1 MIGFRAYQSTP
12 TTLDL
17 NGPILSYTTQP
28 VGLTTESSSI
38 NLVGIATALPEGGT
52 GEVSYQWY
60 EVGYG
65 PIASGSTITGTAT
78 TTLTLNELNYN
89 DSGRKFYLEASY
101 TASAYQSSSPVTI
114 SGRLLDTDLRTA
126 AGIGTT
132 VFNLSSLV
140 GIVTVGDQLTIDTNS
155 GVAVTSAPI
164 VSVSL
169 GSTSVEVGSGYTS
182 SSAIGIG
189 STATIIR
196 VGTAR
201 STGNAINAPL
211 NSDTVEITVGPTI
224 VILQQPVSATIAL
237 NNNQNFSVLASIG
250 SSTGAGVPSP
260 CIAVYN
266 ENPGATQT
274 QMNEDWAAFRNRW
287 PSRPF
292 NIFRVYNSDPSG
304 SPVAGGLG
312 AVILPSIPPTD
323 YNVSDVLRDQG
334 IFSPSDWFTL
344 ANLGGYA
351 AGTTVTLLI
360 DNSTPS
366 SLQLTDVQNSYDKFV
381 EDCTAA
387 GLLIEFSES
396 IQATA
401 SDGTAADGT
410 PYVAVTP
417 GRYIYPFI
425 YKMVGTAGLGGDP
438 NLVYQWKVN
447 GENPVDS
454 TTRTVTGGDT
464 RIMTINDTVAGI
476 HTVAC
481 SISYPGA
488 VNSPLLSDVVT
499 YDVAGADVD
508 RSILNIEEYDVNAT
522 LYNTTV
528 VNLEEE
534 DLEINPSEVLEPT
547 GDWNRIYSIHAPEE
561 DVAVKVTLAAAAGQT
576 VIDAVNP
583 DGTNVQTIVGG
594 FGGLSSFEL
603 TLTQGQEYVVN
614 IGAAIWPSGGN
625 AVNSGGFGGG
635 GSFFYQGGEL
645 LVACGGGGGGSN
657 GPLNAGGLDGMG
669 AGVGEEPVL
678 GPIGSF
684 PGDQATANTS
694 ERDPGQVSRCTI
706 GDFWA
711 TQGIAPCASIGS
723 TTFFT
728 GKDGQKSASTFT
740 TPVVRGYKAGLNYQ
754 YNGGNGTGGGAG
766 GGGGSRGGAGGQN
779 LTNQGQGSGGLG
791 YDGIGNAVAQIPG
804 NLKNVGYI
812 KIEKV

>member
-1 MIGFRAYQSTP
+1 MIGFNAYQSTP

-17 NGPILSYTTQP
+17 NGPILSYSGAGTTQP
-28 VGLTTESSSI
+28 VGLTTASSTI
-38 NLVGIATALPEGGT
+38 NLVGIATALPAGT
-52 GEVSYQWY
+52 GDIAYQWY

-65 PIASGSTITGTAT
+65 PISSGSSITGTAT

-89 DSGRKFYLEASY
+89 DSGREFYLEASY
-101 TASAYQSSSPVTI
+101 TPSAYQSSSPVTI

-132 VFNLSSLV
+132 VFYLSSLV

-164 VSVSL
+164 VSISL

-211 NSDTVEITVGPTI
+211 VSDTVEIQVGPTI
-224 VILQQPVSATIAL
+224 TILQQPSNITIATG
-237 NNNQNFSVLASIG
+237 NNAQFSVLASIG
-250 SSTGAGVPSP
+250 SSTGAGTPAP
-260 CIAVYN
+260 CIAVID
-266 ENPGATQT
+266 ESDGVDQT
-274 QMNEDWAAFRNRW
+274 
-287 PSRPF
+287 
-292 NIFRVYNSDPSG
+292 IINSDWDSFRSTWPNRTFRIFQVRRQDGGFSG
-304 SPVAGGLG
+304 LKLPTSTNYPVN
-312 AVILPSIPPTD
+312 
-323 YNVSDVLRDQG
+323 YNINQIDRDARSVSN
-334 IFSPSDWFTL
+334 WFNA
-344 ANLGGYA
+344 ANLGDYV
-351 AGTTVTLLI
+351 AGTTVTIWI
-360 DNSTPS
+360 DSTGSMTVADVQQQYDLFLADCAAAGINVEFADS
-366 SLQLTDVQNSYDKFV
+366 SLNSDN
-381 EDCTAA
+381 
-387 GLLIEFSES
+387 GI
-396 IQATA
+396 
-401 SDGTAADGT
+401 DGE
-410 PYVAVTP
+410 
-417 GRYIYPFI
+417 RYIWPFI
-425 YKMVGTAGLGGDP
+425 TNLIGGSLSQDP
-438 NLVYQWKVN
+438 NLVYQWKVD

-464 RIMTINDTVAGI
+464 RILNINERTAGI

-488 VNSPLLSDVVT
+488 VNSPLLSNVVNYDVV
-499 YDVAGADVD
+499 GADVG
-508 RSILNIEEYDVNAT
+508 RRILHVEEYDVNAA
-522 LYNTTV
+522 LYSTQI
-528 VNLEEE
+528 VNLEDE

-547 GDWNRIYSIHAPEE
+547 GDWNRIYSIYAPEE

-576 VIDAVNP
+576 VTGDANP
-583 DGTNVQTIVGG
+583 GGQPNIQTIGGG

-625 AVNSGGFGGG
+625 AVNNGGYGGG

-645 LVACGGGGGGSN
+645 LVACGGGGGASS
-657 GPLNAGGLDGMG
+657 PIFHAGALDGMG
-669 AGVGEEPVL
+669 AGVGDEPVL

-684 PGDQATANTS
+684 PGDQSTANTS
-694 ERDPGQVSRCTI
+694 EREPGQVASCTI

-754 YNGGNGTGGGAG
+754 FNGGNGIG
-766 GGGGSRGGAGGQN
+766 GGGGGGGGARGGRGGNNTQPY
-779 LTNQGQGSGGLG
+779 QASGGLG

-804 NLKNVGYI
+804 NLKTVGYI

>member
-1 MIGFRAYQSTP
+1 MIGFNAYQSTP

-28 VGLTTESSSI
+28 VGLTTESSTI
-38 NLVGIATALPEGGT
+38 NLVGIATALPAGGT

-60 EVGYG
+60 EVGHG

-89 DSGRKFYLEASY
+89 DSGREFYLEASY
-101 TASAYQSSSPVTI
+101 AASAYQTTSPVLNA
-114 SGRLLDTDLRTA
+114 GRLLDTQVRTA

-155 GVAVTSAPI
+155 GVAVTDAPI

-169 GSTSVEVGSGYTS
+169 GSTSVEIGSGHTS

-201 STGNAINAPL
+201 STGKAINAPL
-211 NSDTVEITVGPTI
+211 NSDTVRITIGPTI
-224 VILQQPVSATIAL
+224 VILQQPSSSTISVGNDA
-237 NNNQNFSVLASIG
+237 QFSVLASIG
-250 SSTGAGVPSP
+250 SSTGAGVPAP
-260 CIAVYN
+260 CIAVID
-266 ENPGATQT
+266 ETSGVSQT
-274 QMNEDWAAFRNRW
+274 TINDDWTVFRNKW
-287 PSRPF
+287 PTRPF
-292 NIFRVYNSDPSG
+292 NIFRVPLG
-304 SPVAGGLG
+304 GGAGP
-312 AVILPSIPPTD
+312 ANVILPSVAPTD
-323 YNVSDVLRDQG
+323 YIVTDIDRDEGQSG
-334 IFSPSDWFTL
+334 SASWFSI
-344 ANLGGYA
+344 ANLSGYA
-351 AGTTVTLLI
+351 AGTTVTLWI
-360 DNSTPS
+360 DNSGSMTPAS
-366 SLQLTDVQNSYDKFV
+366 VAGAYNQFV
-381 EDCTAA
+381 TECAAA
-387 GLLIEFSES
+387 GIIIDYQTSLLNSGEGI
-396 IQATA
+396 
-401 SDGTAADGT
+401 D
-410 PYVAVTP
+410 PKRYVW
-417 GRYIYPFI
+417 PFI
-425 YKMVGTAGLGGDP
+425 DDLTGGSLPVDP

-447 GENPVDS
+447 GENPVDT
-454 TTRTVTGGDT
+454 TTRTVTGGAT
-464 RIMTINDTVAGI
+464 RILTLNDSTAGI

-488 VNSPLLSDVVT
+488 VNSPLLSNVVD

-508 RSILNIEEYDVNAT
+508 RSILHLEEYDVNAT
-522 LYNTTV
+522 LYNTKI
-528 VNLEEE
+528 VNLEDE

-547 GDWNRIYSIHAPEE
+547 GNWNRIYSIYAPEE
-561 DVAVKVTLAAAAGQT
+561 DVAVKVTLAAAAGQSIQDT
-576 VIDAVNP
+576 IP
-583 DGTNVQTIVGG
+583 GQTSEQTFVGG

-603 TLTQGQEYVVN
+603 TLIQGQEYVVN

-625 AVNSGGFGGG
+625 AVQGAGYGGG

-657 GPLNAGGLDGMG
+657 GALNAGGLDGLG
-669 AGVGEEPVL
+669 AGVGAEPTL

-684 PGDQATANTS
+684 PGDQSTANTS
-694 ERDPGQVSRCTI
+694 EREPGQVSRCTI

-754 YNGGNGTGGGAG
+754 FNGGNGLNGGGGGGAG
-766 GGGGSRGGAGGQN
+766 AAGGRGQVDYLFASGGGQ
-779 LTNQGQGSGGLG
+779 G

>member
-1 MIGFRAYQSTP
+1 MIGFNAYQSTP

-28 VGLTTESSSI
+28 VGLTTESSTI
-38 NLVGIATALPEGGT
+38 NLVGIVTALPAGGT

-101 TASAYQSSSPVTI
+101 TASAYQSSSPVLNA
-114 SGRLLDTDLRTA
+114 GRLLDTQVRTA

-182 SSAIGIG
+182 SSVIGSG

-224 VILQQPVSATIAL
+224 VILQQPSSSTIAVG
-237 NNNQNFSVLASIG
+237 NDAQFSVLASIG

-260 CIAVYN
+260 CIAVYAQN
-266 ENPGATQT
+266 GSVSQQ
-274 QMNEDWAAFRNRW
+274 QMNDDWDAFRAKW
-287 PSRPF
+287 PNRPF
-292 NIFRVYNSDPSG
+292 RILQVERAASNG
-304 SPVAGGLG
+304 GGWGGLK
-312 AVILPSIPPTD
+312 LPSSTTYPLD
-323 YNVSDVLRDQG
+323 YNLNQINRDSTS
-334 IFSPSDWFTL
+334 IANWFNL
-344 ANLGGYA
+344 ANLSGYA

-360 DNSTPS
+360 DTMSTGLGPTNWVS
-366 SLQLTDVQNSYDKFV
+366 TGADGSEIQEQYDLFV
-381 EDCTAA
+381 ADCAAA
-387 GLLIEFSES
+387 GILIEVRDSANQLS
-396 IQATA
+396 R
-401 SDGTAADGT
+401 SVD
-410 PYVAVTP
+410 P
-417 GRYIYPFI
+417 GRYIEPFI
-425 YKMVGTAGLGGDP
+425 DELVGTSIPVDP
-438 NLVYQWKVN
+438 NLIYQWKVN
-447 GENPVDS
+447 GEIPVDT
-454 TTRTVTGGDT
+454 TTRTVTGGAT
-464 RIMTINDTVAGI
+464 RILTLNDTVAGI

-488 VNSPLLSDVVT
+488 VNSPLLSDVVD
-499 YDVAGADVD
+499 YDVAGADVE

-522 LYNTTV
+522 LYNTRV
-528 VNLEEE
+528 VDLEEE

-576 VIDAVNP
+576 VTGDANP
-583 DGTNVQTIVGG
+583 GGQPNIQTMVGG

-625 AVNSGGFGGG
+625 AVNNGGYGGG

-645 LVACGGGGGGSN
+645 LVACGGGGGGSA
-657 GPLNAGGLDGMG
+657 PIFTAGGLDGMG
-669 AGVGEEPVL
+669 AGVGDEPVL

-684 PGDQATANTS
+684 PGDQSTANTS
-694 ERDPGQVSRCTI
+694 EREPGQVASCTI

-754 YNGGNGTGGGAG
+754 FNGGNGIGGGAG
-766 GGGGSRGGAGGQN
+766 GGGGARGGRGGNNTQPY
-779 LTNQGQGSGGLG
+779 QASGGLG

-804 NLKNVGYI
+804 NTKTVGYI